1 MLQLIVQRGPLE
13 ESGRGVAFLTRADME
28 REGLVVDDVLELA
41 TAGGRSLLARV
52 GLLSEEEPSGRV
64 VRLDR
69 YLREGLKA
77 RVGDNV
83 TVQKVSPGPIKRLM
97 LVPLLDVTPTADLST
112 YLAQDLSKRRMPA
125 SHHAILYVTLPEAVT
140 ATDKPVGVPFR
151 VALVEPGPGIIT
163 TDTAVEVA
171 SPSPG
176 SGWGAEVT
184 FDDVGGMG
192 KEIQEVRELVE
203 LPLRHPESYRHLGI
217 SPPRG
222 IILHGP
228 AGVGKTHLA
237 KALATELRASFFY
250 VNGPDI
256 VGAAYG
262 ETEAN
267 LRRVFQE
274 AGEHAPSILLVDE
287 VDVLSP
293 KRGESGTQADTRM
306 STQFLALLDGIKA
319 SQGVMV
325 IGTTNRIESLD
336 PSFRR
341 PGRFDRELF
350 IGPPDVT
357 ARLEVLR
364 IHTRSM
370 PLSQEAEDFLEE
382 VAQRTVGFVGAD
394 IMELC
399 REAALSGLRRQV
411 PPASGELGPRD
422 QPIPVETLMVERQDL
437 ESAVGRVR
445 PSALRETYL
454 TPTDVGWEDVGG
466 LREAKERLRQ
476 AVEYPL
482 LHPGAFADM
491 KLEPPRGVLLYGP
504 PGTGKTL
511 LAKAIAKECRANFI
525 SVQGSDLLSPWMG
538 QSEEM
543 VRHIFRIA
551 RQVAPTIVFFDQMDT
566 ITPRRGIE
574 SMTTRVMER
583 VVTQIL
589 AEMDG
594 MEPLSGV
601 AVVGATNRVDL
612 LDAAILAPGRLGV
625 HISLPLPD
633 ETERREILAIHLR
646 GTPLESPDPS
656 ALLYTV
662 ASKTEGYSGAELQ
675 ALCRD
680 AKLAALGRVG
690 YKKAVPVKKS
700 DFLNALKAISRSRL
714 AISGEQAT
722 SSPKG
727 RSSP

>member
-1 MLQLIVQRGPLE
+1 MLQLIVQRGTPE
-13 ESGRGVAFLTRADME
+13 ESGRGVAFLARADME
-28 REGLVVDDVLELA
+28 REGLAVDDVLELA
-41 TAGGRSLLARV
+41 SPGGRSLLARV
-52 GLLSEEEPSGRV
+52 GLLSEEVPDGRV

-77 RVGDNV
+77 RVGDSV
-83 TVQKVSPGPIKRLM
+83 TMQKVSPGPIKRLM
-97 LVPLLDVTPTADLST
+97 LVPLLEVTPTADFST
-112 YLAQDLSKRRMPA
+112 YLAQDLSKRQMPA
-125 SHHAILYVTLPEAVT
+125 SHHAILYATLPEAST
-140 ATDKPVGVPFR
+140 GSDKAVGVPFR

-163 TDTAVEVA
+163 PDTAVEVA

-184 FDDVGGMG
+184 FDDVGGMR
-192 KEIQEVRELVE
+192 KELQEVRELVE

-222 IILHGP
+222 IIFHGP

-237 KALATELRASFFY
+237 KALATELSASFFY

-274 AGEHAPSILLVDE
+274 ASEHAPSILLVDE

-357 ARLEVLR
+357 GRLEVLR
-364 IHTRSM
+364 IHTRGM
-370 PLSQEAEDFLEE
+370 PLSQEAEEFLEE

-399 REAALSGLRRQV
+399 REAALSGLRRQ
-411 PPASGELGPRD
+411 ASLAGGEPGPRD
-422 QPIPVETLMVERQDL
+422 QPIPIETLTVEKQDL
-437 ESAVGRVR
+437 ESAVTRIH

-482 LHPGAFADM
+482 LYPEAFADM

-511 LAKAIAKECRANFI
+511 LAKAIARECQANFI
-525 SVQGSDLLSPWMG
+525 SVKGSELLSSWMG
-538 QSEEM
+538 QSEET

-566 ITPRRGIE
+566 ITPKRGIE

-594 MEPLSGV
+594 IEPLSGV

-612 LDAAILAPGRLGV
+612 LDPAILAPGRLGV
-625 HISLPLPD
+625 HIPLPLPD
-633 ETERREILAIHLR
+633 DTERREILDIHFR
-646 GTPLESPDPS
+646 GTPLEGTDPS
-656 ALLYTV
+656 ALLSLV

-680 AKLAALGRVG
+680 AKLAALSRVG

-700 DFLNALKAISRSRL
+700 DFLKALKTTFRAL
-714 AISGEQAT
+714 
-722 SSPKG
+722 
-727 RSSP
+727 

>member
-1 MLQLIVQRGPLE
+1 MLQLIVQRGTPE
-13 ESGRGVAFLTRADME
+13 ESGRGVAFLACADME
-28 REGLVVDDVLELA
+28 REGLAVDDVLELA
-41 TAGGRSLLARV
+41 SPGGRSLLARV
-52 GLLSEEEPSGRV
+52 GLLSEEVPDGRV

-77 RVGDNV
+77 RVGDSV
-83 TVQKVSPGPIKRLM
+83 TMQKVSPGPIKRLM
-97 LVPLLDVTPTADLST
+97 LVPLLEVTPTADFST
-112 YLAQDLSKRRMPA
+112 YLAQDLSKRQMPA
-125 SHHAILYVTLPEAVT
+125 SHHAILYATLPEAST
-140 ATDKPVGVPFR
+140 GSDKAVGVPFR

-163 TDTAVEVA
+163 PDTAVEVA

-184 FDDVGGMG
+184 FDDVGGMR
-192 KEIQEVRELVE
+192 KELQEVRELVE

-222 IILHGP
+222 IIFHGP

-237 KALATELRASFFY
+237 KALATELSASFFY

-274 AGEHAPSILLVDE
+274 ASEHAPSILLVDE

-357 ARLEVLR
+357 GRLEVLR
-364 IHTRSM
+364 IHTRGM
-370 PLSQEAEDFLEE
+370 PLSQEAEEFLEE

-399 REAALSGLRRQV
+399 REAALSGLRRQ
-411 PPASGELGPRD
+411 ASLAGGEPGPRD
-422 QPIPVETLMVERQDL
+422 QPIPIETLTVEKQDL
-437 ESAVGRVR
+437 ESAVTRIH

-482 LHPGAFADM
+482 LYPEAFADM

-511 LAKAIAKECRANFI
+511 LAKAIARECQANFI
-525 SVQGSDLLSPWMG
+525 SVKGSELLSSWMG
-538 QSEEM
+538 QSEET

-566 ITPRRGIE
+566 ITPKRGIE

-612 LDAAILAPGRLGV
+612 LDPAILAPGRLGV
-625 HISLPLPD
+625 HIPLPLPD
-633 ETERREILAIHLR
+633 DTERREILDIHFR
-646 GTPLESPDPS
+646 GTPLEGTDPS
-656 ALLYTV
+656 ALLSLV

-680 AKLAALGRVG
+680 AKLAALSRVG

-700 DFLNALKAISRSRL
+700 DFLKALKTTFRAL
-714 AISGEQAT
+714 
-722 SSPKG
+722 
-727 RSSP
+727 

>member
-1 MLQLIVQRGPLE
+1 MLQLTVQRSTAG
-13 ESGRGVAFLTRADME
+13 ESGRAVAFLARADME
-28 REGLVVDDVLELA
+28 REGLAVDDVLELA
-41 TAGGRSLLARV
+41 SPGGRSLLARV
-52 GLLSEEEPSGRV
+52 GLLSGDNPDGRV

-77 RVGDNV
+77 RVGDSV

-97 LVPLLDVTPTADLST
+97 LVPLLDMTPTAELSA

-125 SHHAILYVTLPEAVT
+125 SHHAILYATLPQA
-140 ATDKPVGVPFR
+140 ATGSDKPVGVPFR

-176 SGWGAEVT
+176 SGWEAEVT
-184 FDDVGGMG
+184 FDDVGGMK
-192 KEIQEVRELVE
+192 KELQEVRELVE

-222 IILHGP
+222 IIFHGP

-237 KALATELRASFFY
+237 KALATELSASFFY

-256 VGAAYG
+256 VGSAYG

-274 AGEHAPSILLVDE
+274 ASEHAPSILLVDE
-287 VDVLSP
+287 LDVLSP

-364 IHTRSM
+364 IHTRGM
-370 PLSQEAEDFLEE
+370 PLSQGAEEFLEE

-399 REAALSGLRRQV
+399 REAALTSLRRQV
-411 PPASGELGPRD
+411 SPASGE
-422 QPIPVETLMVERQDL
+422 PIAIETLMVEKQDL
-437 ESAVGRVR
+437 ESAVARIH

-466 LREAKERLRQ
+466 LRETKERLRQ

-482 LHPGAFADM
+482 LYPEAFADM

-511 LAKAIAKECRANFI
+511 LAKAIARECRANFI

-566 ITPRRGIE
+566 ITPKRGIE

-612 LDAAILAPGRLGV
+612 LDPAILAPGRLGV
-625 HISLPLPD
+625 HILLPLPD
-633 ETERREILAIHLR
+633 EADRREILDIHFR
-646 GTPLESPDPS
+646 GTPLEGNDPS
-656 ALLYTV
+656 ALLSLV

-680 AKLAALGRVG
+680 AKLTALGRVG

-700 DFLNALKAISRSRL
+700 DFLKALKTTSRAL
-714 AISGEQAT
+714 
-722 SSPKG
+722 
-727 RSSP
+727 